1 MDVVL
6 GLVLIGV
13 GLLLYLVEA
22 LNPGFF
28 IAAPGTV
35 ALVLGVVALFFPD
48 FYVYPLSWLAIIV
61 LSGLSTFATVQFYKR
76 WAPPGKST
84 TTFTVDNIV
93 GQDGVAATDIDGK
106 RGTVRVRGES
116 WNARSATPVPRGG
129 SVRVTA
135 VVDNLTVT
143 VEPVA
148 GP

>member
-13 GLLLYLVEA
+13 GLLLYLIEA

-35 ALVLGVVALFFPD
+35 ALVLGVVALFFPT
-48 FYVYPLSWLAIIV
+48 FYEVPLAWLGIIV
-61 LSGLSTFATVQFYKR
+61 LSGLSTLGTVQFYKR
-76 WAPPGKST
+76 WAPPAKST

-93 GQDGVAATDIDGK
+93 GQDGVAATAIDAH
-106 RGTVRVRGES
+106 RGTVRVKGES
-116 WNARSATPVPRGG
+116 WNARSKTPVERGAA
-129 SVRVTA
+129 VRVTA

-148 GP
+148 GR